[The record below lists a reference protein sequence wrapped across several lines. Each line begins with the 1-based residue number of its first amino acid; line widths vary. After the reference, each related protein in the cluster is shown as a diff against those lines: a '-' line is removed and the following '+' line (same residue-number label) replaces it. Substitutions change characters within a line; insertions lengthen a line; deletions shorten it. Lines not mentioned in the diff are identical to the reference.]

1 MSPSDATANSPKT
14 TPQRGRSGG
23 YHQSLTPV
31 SIRQLYNATQ
41 PIPDDSFRV
50 DGQELHQV
58 KVVGYILSVNPSTT
72 NITLAIDDGSGKM
85 EARMWVDPDDTS
97 EFTINKRN
105 SLREGIYVK
114 IVGHMRSF
122 QNKRSIYASHIIP
135 ITDFNEVTYHFLEV
149 MFVHLSSTQVI
160 PPNSTTTSSSTMSY
174 NRFPTANTMATRD
187 PMTMNAN
194 LIVLL

>member
-1 MSPSDATANSPKT
+1 
-14 TPQRGRSGG
+14 
-23 YHQSLTPV
+23 
-31 SIRQLYNATQ
+31 
-41 PIPDDSFRV
+41 
-50 DGQELHQV
+50 
-58 KVVGYILSVNPSTT
+58 VNPSTT

-160 PPNSTTTSSSTMSY
+160 PPNSVSEFT
-174 NRFPTANTMATRD
+174 
-187 PMTMNAN
+187 
-194 LIVLL
+194 